1 MRKLHL
7 ISATALAVSMAM
19 PAYAQTTPQADDE
32 DTGFREEIV
41 VTAQRQ
47 AQSLQD
53 VPIAVSA
60 FTTEAL
66 ERQQIDNP
74 QELQLALPSTSITY
88 GNFSGTNITIRG
100 IGSPVVAAS
109 GDAGVAIHF
118 NDMPLIGS
126 RIFDSEFY
134 DLERLEVLR
143 GPQGTLFGRNATAGV
158 FNIITAKPDL
168 NAFAAAG
175 EASYGKYN
183 TIQAKGMVNVPIGDI
198 AGVRLAGM
206 YLKRDGYTKNF
217 NTGNDIDGRD
227 YYSVRGSFK
236 LEPSDSTKF
245 TVTAQYFKEDSNRSR
260 GQKQL
265 CATDVTAILGCRPD
279 QEAFQVINGDSTA
292 VGTLGSREF
301 LTIAGFG
308 PLAAFGL
315 GSVYGD
321 DGHSYD
327 TAINPTNVRRVAVD
341 FEPFWKS
348 DQLTISA
355 ELEQSFGDLTATLT
369 GGYSENEYSSSLDYN
384 LTTTRSLANNPGL
397 VALRAAGA
405 GGNPIAQAILR
416 SGAFRGNQLCASAFD
431 PLHAGSIGGR
441 VQSCADNTTEFDYS
455 GGKNKQW
462 SIEGRLASDFDGP
475 FNFLLGGLYLE
486 STGRNIDYAVMASG
500 FDYMSTFLGVVT
512 ALGAGLP
519 SLDYAMAP
527 PFFHSDTDKAHLKTY
542 GLFGEVY
549 FDLADNLKV
558 TGGLRYS
565 NDKKYIRARQPFLNV
580 LVPYGTTD
588 VNSILANFDGDSS
601 KPGQQEF
608 AIQSGTF
615 DEITGRVV
623 VDWKPDVSFTD
634 DTLVYASYTR
644 GYKPGGFNPPYDPN
658 LFPPIPLTFDGEL
671 IDAFEIGTKN
681 SFIGGHLQLNATG
694 FYYKYNGFQ
703 VSRIINR
710 TSFNDNTDATIY
722 GVELEAI
729 VRPVREFTVNA
740 SLSYLKTEIAD
751 FNTVDTRNPSNGR
764 SDVVIIK
771 DLQSAANCVVAPAVA
786 GSVPIANT
794 LALVNGFNAVAGG
807 GLIRPAVQVPGTNS
821 FGAFSLCGALG
832 SFIRANTPAGT
843 YLFDAG
849 AGGGF
854 FLPGG
859 VERNLKGNELA
870 NSPNFKFSV
879 GAQYDIKTNSGWTI
893 TPRAD
898 LYFTGNAWGSNFNTV
913 RDRIK
918 SYEIVSTQLTVSGPE
933 DKFYA
938 RAFVSNL
945 FNSQAITGKYITDP
959 SSGLFT
965 NIYTLD
971 PRTYGVAV
979 GFRF

>member
-7 ISATALAVSMAM
+7 VSATALAISMAM
-19 PAYAQTTPQADDE
+19 PVYAQTAPQADE
-32 DTGFREEIV
+32 SKGYNEEIV

-100 IGSPVVAAS
+100 IGSPLVAAS

-168 NAFAAAG
+168 NGFAAAG

-198 AGVRLAGM
+198 AGVRIAGM
-206 YLKRDGYTKNF
+206 YLKRDGYTKNL
-217 NTGNDIDGRD
+217 NTGNRIDGRD

-245 TVTAQYFKEDSNRSR
+245 TVTAQYFNEDSNRSR

-265 CATDVTAILGCRPD
+265 CATDTSGILGCRPD
-279 QEAFQVINGDSTA
+279 QEAFQAINGDATA
-292 VGTLGSREF
+292 IGVLASREF
-301 LTIAGFG
+301 LSIGFG
-308 PLAAFGL
+308 PLSAFAL

-327 TAINPTNVRRVAVD
+327 TSIVPSNVRQVAVD

-348 DQLTISA
+348 NQLTISA
-355 ELEQSFGDLTATLT
+355 ELEQKIGKLTATLT

-384 LTTTRSLANNPGL
+384 LTTTRSLVNNPGL
-397 VALRAAGA
+397 IALRAAGA

-416 SGAFRGNQLCASAFD
+416 SGAFRGNQLCVSAFD
-431 PLHAGSIGGR
+431 PLNAGSLGGR
-441 VQSCADNTTEFDYS
+441 VQTCADNSTEFDYS

-462 SIEGRLASDFDGP
+462 SIEGRIASDFDGP
-475 FNFLLGGLYLE
+475 FNFLVGGLYLR
-486 STGRNIDYAVMASG
+486 STGRDVDYAVLASG
-500 FDYMSTFLGVVT
+500 FDYMSAFLGVAT
-512 ALGAGLP
+512 AFGAGLP
-519 SLDYAMAP
+519 TLDYGLAP
-527 PFFHSDTDKAHLKTY
+527 PFFYSNTDKAALKTY

-549 FDLADNLKV
+549 FDLADNLKI

-588 VNSILANFDGDSS
+588 VNPILANFDADSS

-615 DEITGRVV
+615 DEVTGRVV
-623 VDWKPDVSFTD
+623 VDWKPDVAFTD

-658 LFPPIPLTFDGEL
+658 LFPPIPLTFEGEL
-671 IDAFEIGTKN
+671 IDAFEVGTKN
-681 SFIGGHLQLNATG
+681 SFIGGQLQLNATG

-710 TSFNDNTDATIY
+710 TSFNENTNATIY
-722 GVELEAI
+722 GLELETI
-729 VRPVREFTVNA
+729 IRPVRDFAVNA
-740 SLSYLKTEIAD
+740 SLSYLKTEIGS
-751 FNTVDTRNPSNGR
+751 FSTVDTRNPSNGR

-771 DLQSAANCVVAPAVA
+771 DLQSAANCVVVPTVP

-794 LALVNGFNAVAGG
+794 LALVNGFNAALGG
-807 GLIRPAVQVPGTNS
+807 GSIRPATSVPGTNS

-832 SFIRANTPAGT
+832 SFLRANTPAGT
-843 YLFDAG
+843 YLYDAG

-870 NSPNFKFSV
+870 NSPQFKFSV
-879 GAQYDIKTNSGWTI
+879 GAQYDIRTNSGWTI

-898 LYFTGNAWGSNFNTV
+898 LYFTGNSWGSNFNTI

-918 SYEIVSTQLTVSGPE
+918 SYEIVNTQLTVSGPE

-945 FNSQAITGKYITDP
+945 FNSQAITGKYLTDP

>member
-7 ISATALAVSMAM
+7 ISTTALAISMAM
-19 PAYAQTTPQADDE
+19 PAFAQDAPQADE
-32 DTGFREEIV
+32 NTGYNDEIV

-60 FTTEAL
+60 FSTEAL

-118 NDMPLIGS
+118 NDMPLIAS

-168 NAFAAAG
+168 NDFAASG
-175 EASYGKYN
+175 EASYGKFN

-198 AGVRLAGM
+198 AGFRLAGM
-206 YLKRDGYTKNF
+206 YLKRDGYTKNL
-217 NTGNDIDGRD
+217 NTGNRIDGRD
-227 YYSVRGSFK
+227 YFSLRGSFK

-245 TVTAQYFKEDSNRSR
+245 TVSAQYFKEDSNRSR

-279 QEAFQVINGDSTA
+279 QEAFQVINGDATA

-308 PLAAFGL
+308 PLAAFAL

-321 DGHSYD
+321 DGHAYD
-327 TAINPTNVRRVAVD
+327 TAINQPNVRQVAID

-355 ELEQSFGDLTATLT
+355 ELEQKFGNLTATLT
-369 GGYSENEYSSSLDYN
+369 GGYSENEYASSLDYN
-384 LTTTRSLANNPGL
+384 LTTTRSLANNPGIL
-397 VALRAAGA
+397 ALRAAGA

-416 SGAFRGNQLCASAFD
+416 SGTFSGSQFCVSAFD
-431 PLHAGSIGGR
+431 PLYSGSHGGR
-441 VQSCADNTTEFDYS
+441 IQSCANNTNEYDYS
-455 GGKNKQW
+455 GGRNKQW

-475 FNFLLGGLYLE
+475 FNFLVGGLYLQN
-486 STGRNIDYAVMASG
+486 TGRDVDYAVLATG
-500 FDYMSTFLGVVT
+500 FDYMSAFLGVVN
-512 ALGAGLP
+512 AFNAGLP
-519 SLDYAMAP
+519 SLDYGLAP
-527 PFFHSDTDKAHLKTY
+527 PFFFSDTDKGKLKTY
-542 GLFGEVY
+542 GIFGEVY
-549 FDLADNLKV
+549 FDIADNLKI

-565 NDKKYIRARQPFLNV
+565 NDKKFIRARQPFLNV
-580 LVPYGTTD
+580 LVPFGTTD
-588 VNSILANFDGDSS
+588 TTPILANFDGDSS
-601 KPGQQEF
+601 TPGQQEF
-608 AIQSGTF
+608 AIQTGTF

-623 VDWKPDVSFTD
+623 VDWKPELSFTE

-658 LFPPIPLTFDGEL
+658 LFPPIPLTFEGEL
-671 IDAFEIGTKN
+671 IDAFEVGTKN
-681 SFIGGHLQLNATG
+681 SFLGGQLQLNATG

-710 TSFNDNTDATIY
+710 TAFNDNTDATIY

-729 VRPVREFTVNA
+729 IRPVREFTVNA
-740 SLSYLKTEIAD
+740 SLSYLKTEIGD

-794 LALVNGFNAVAGG
+794 LALVNGFNAAAGG

-821 FGAFSLCGALG
+821 YGAFSLCGALG
-832 SFIRANTPAGT
+832 SFLRANTPAGT

-879 GAQYDIKTNSGWTI
+879 GAQYDISTSSGWTI

-898 LYFTGNAWGSNFNTV
+898 LYFTGNAWGSNFNTI

-918 SYEIVSTQLTVSGPE
+918 SYEIVNTQLTVSGPE

-979 GFRF
+979 GFKF